1 MLVELVLMMSSTESA
16 KLQFLQWPPEAVKAS
31 QCYKHVQS
39 VHTVSYSSGG
49 TRWGSFGFSA
59 ISPVRQLHLLSHS
72 SPHSPDLSISIMQI
86 WRLPPKSLDLKTV
99 LGDITIVV
107 NVGDNKGL

>member
-1 MLVELVLMMSSTESA
+1 MLVDLLLMMSSTESA

-49 TRWGSFGFSA
+49 TRQGSFGFSA

-72 SPHSPDLSISIMQI
+72 SPHSPDLSKYYANMASASKMIGFENC
-86 WRLPPKSLDLKTV
+86 T
-99 LGDITIVV
+99 G
-107 NVGDNKGL
+107 

>member
-1 MLVELVLMMSSTESA
+1 MLVDLVLMMSSTESA

-49 TRWGSFGFSA
+49 TKQGSFGFSA

-72 SPHSPDLSISIMQI
+72 SPHSPDLSIMQI
-86 WRLPPKSLDLKTV
+86 WRLPPK
-99 LGDITIVV
+99 
-107 NVGDNKGL
+107 